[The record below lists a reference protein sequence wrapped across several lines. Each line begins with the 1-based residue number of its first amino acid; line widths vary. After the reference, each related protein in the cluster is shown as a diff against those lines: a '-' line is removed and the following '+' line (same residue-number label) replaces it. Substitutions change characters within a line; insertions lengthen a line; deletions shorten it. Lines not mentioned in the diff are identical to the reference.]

1 MRPADGEA
9 SAPDFEKDLDKDPH
23 EAKIPEFEGLN
34 VKNEVRM
41 RLHEKSVPDTC
52 PEACNCQQLPAEIL
66 RILHGSA
73 GDGICQACA

>member
-23 EAKIPEFEGLN
+23 AAKIPEFEGLN

-41 RLHEKSVPDTC
+41 RLHGEPVPDAC
-52 PEACNCQQLPAEIL
+52 PETSSCRQLPAEL
-66 RILHGSA
+66 VRPLHISQ
-73 GDGICQACA
+73 GDHTCQVCA